1 MTIEEIAEA
10 ADVGRMT
17 VFNHFRRKEDMFFDL
32 DQVWRDDLLDA
43 LRQREPGVSSVEAF
57 RQFAHQAVEQQ
68 KPYVDFSPESQRFNE
83 VLEASEPLKAR
94 WRAIRDEAAEA
105 LAGALSEVAGSDY
118 PDMEA
123 RFAAHLLTAT
133 WSAAVTQGYVVFQ
146 ISQDTRAAEATFLAL
161 ADKGSA
167 GVTVAMAGTPY
178 V

>member
-43 LRQREPGVSSVEAF
+43 LRRREPGVSSVEAF

-123 RFAAHLLTAT
+123 RFAAHLLAAT
-133 WSAAVTQGYVVFQ
+133 WSAAVTQGYAVFQ